1 MAIRHLMAGTMVAMS
16 EVKMACVAVADVAG
30 VAGVAESC
38 MAMPRVT
45 ISYVQMASIAVT
57 MRAARMAVTP
67 ETTQRHGGE
76 ARGA

>member
-1 MAIRHLMAGTMVAMS
+1 MAVRRVMTGNMVAMS
-16 EVKMACVAVADVAG
+16 EVKMACVAVAG

-45 ISYVQMASIAVT
+45 ISYVQMATIAVT
-57 MRAARMAVTP
+57 VRGARMAVTP
-67 ETTQRHGGE
+67 EATQRHGGE

>member
-16 EVKMACVAVADVAG
+16 EVKMACVAVAD

-67 ETTQRHGGE
+67 EATQRHGGE
-76 ARGA
+76 ACGA